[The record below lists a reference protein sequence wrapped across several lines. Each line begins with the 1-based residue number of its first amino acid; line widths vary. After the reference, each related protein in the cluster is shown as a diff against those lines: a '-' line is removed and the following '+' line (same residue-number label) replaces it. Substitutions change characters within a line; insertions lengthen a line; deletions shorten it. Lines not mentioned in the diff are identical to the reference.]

1 MNHARTDGAEA
12 MHGAIIMDRDRRIR
26 VVSPGA
32 VHLLGWRPSGV
43 EGRTCSEVLGCQS
56 ALGEPLCGTCGV
68 HRTLAHHE
76 MAPAQVTRMADALGG
91 RRQVTTVFWY
101 LPPQ

>member
-1 MNHARTDGAEA
+1 

-32 VHLLGWRPSGV
+32 EHLLGWRSSDV
-43 EGRTCSEVLGCQS
+43 AGRTCSEILGCQG
-56 ALGEPLCGTCGV
+56 AMGESLCGTCGV

-76 MAPAQVTRMADALGG
+76 MAPAQVTRMADSLGD
-91 RRQVTTVFWY
+91 RHEMTTVFCIC
-101 LPPQ
+101 PQQAILWSLE